1 MIIAGI
7 LFLIGQLI
15 GLSQGYPA
23 IILASA
29 LLTFGLFPL
38 WFARGEL
45 NLLSILVWIGY
56 LAALQSGFL
65 LGGYLG
71 LPDDER

>member
-7 LFLIGQLI
+7 LFLIGLMI

-23 IILASA
+23 IILASV
-29 LLTFGLFPL
+29 LLTFVIFPL
-38 WFARGEL
+38 WLIRGEL
-45 NLLSILVWIGY
+45 AFLSILIWIGY

-65 LGGYLG
+65 LGGYLV
-71 LPDDER
+71 LPDDDG